1 MAEFVNDNAYLVF
14 NAVDLSNKVRSAQL
28 NGTGEQLDKTAM
40 GQTARTYLVG
50 LLDSSLSVEFNDDLA
65 AGSVDA
71 TIFAAYAARTNVTGA
86 YRAVNAAIST
96 TNPEYQFTIV
106 PNAWN
111 IGASVGQLALK
122 NLTFPISGSLTRD
135 TTP

>member
-1 MAEFVNDNAYLVF
+1 MSEFAHENAYFIF
-14 NAVDLSNKVRSAQL
+14 NSVDLSNKTRSAQI

-40 GQTARTYLVG
+40 GSTSRTYIIG
-50 LLDSSLSVEFNDDLA
+50 LLDSSISVEFNDDLA

-71 TIFAAYAARTNVTGA
+71 TIFAAYAARTNVTGV

-96 TNPEYQFTIV
+96 SNPEYQFTIV
-106 PNAWN
+106 PNQWN
-111 IGASVGQLALK
+111 IGGSVGQLATKSLQY
-122 NLTFPISGSLTRD
+122 PISGALVRD

>member
-1 MAEFVNDNAYLVF
+1 MAEFVNDNAYLVI
-14 NAVDLSNKVRSAQL
+14 NAVDLSNKTTSAQI
-28 NGTGEQLDKTAM
+28 NGTGDNVDKTAF
-40 GQTARTYLVG
+40 GSSARSYLVG
-50 LLDSSLSVEFNDDLA
+50 LLDSSISVEFNDDLA

-106 PNAWN
+106 PNQWN
-111 IGASVGQLALK
+111 IGASVGQLAK
-122 NLTFPISGSLTRD
+122 KSLTFPISGSLTRD
-135 TTP
+135 VTP